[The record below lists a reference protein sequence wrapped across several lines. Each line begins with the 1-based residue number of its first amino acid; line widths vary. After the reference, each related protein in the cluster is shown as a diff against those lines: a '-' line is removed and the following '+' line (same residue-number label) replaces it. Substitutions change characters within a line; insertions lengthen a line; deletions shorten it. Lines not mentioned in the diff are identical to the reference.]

1 MEAQTFLVVEA
12 TPNPK
17 NAEDMQ
23 KYGAQSYTILAKH
36 GGEPA
41 ANYKVQSVMDSG
53 DKPAMIG
60 VFSFPSA
67 EASMRWSMILNIKQS
82 CRIGT
87 EHSPAFDC
95 SFVTVRKKYG
105 AHF

>member
-67 EASMRWSMILNIKQS
+67 EAINAMVNDPEYQAIVPYRD
-82 CRIGT
+82 R
-87 EHSPAFDC
+87 AF
-95 SFVTVRKKYG
+95 SSIRLFVCNG
-105 AHF
+105 